1 MQRRTGLLHLRN
13 GGTSV
18 VLDSRHAPLPVI
30 VYWGADLGDLG
41 ETELA
46 ALGTASLPQRVSGGL
61 DQPAPLTLI
70 PQESTGW
77 LGTPGLAG
85 HRDGRHFSTKLVAE
99 SIDVD
104 EASTTATVTAT
115 DAAAGLAA
123 TITLEVTAAG
133 LLRQRLSL
141 ENRAP
146 EPYSLGSLAATFPV
160 PRRPRRAARHHRAP
174 PARALAAAPRL
185 HDRRPRAREPARPAG
200 LRREPRC
207 SPPAAGA
214 SGSSAASPTRCTWPG
229 AATTGSPPSARPPP
243 SRSSP
248 ASELLGSGEIVLAEG
263 ESYTTPWA
271 IGSWGDGLNELSR
284 ALPRRVAGAP
294 AASATPSAGDA
305 QHVGGRVLRPRP
317 RQARR
322 PRGARGLGRRRAIRA
337 RRRLVP
343 RAGATTPP
351 VSATGSSTRAS
362 GRRASD
368 PLIEHV
374 RGLGMEFGLWVEPEM
389 INPDSELARR
399 HPDWILRGRDDAA
412 AVRRGSSRC
421 STSRTRTPAHYL
433 LERLTRCSTSTP
445 SPT

>member
-1 MQRRTGLLHLRN
+1 MQRRPGLLHLRN

-18 VLDSRHAPLPVI
+18 VLDSRPAPLPVI

-104 EASTTATVTAT
+104 DPATTATVRAT

-123 TITLEVTAAG
+123 TVTLEVTDAG

-160 PRRPRRAARHHRAP
+160 PGDLDELLDTTGRHLRERSPQRHAFTIGGHVRESRRG
-174 PARALAAAPRL
+174 
-185 HDRRPRAREPARPAG
+185 RPGSDAS
-200 LRREPRC
+200 LVI
-207 SPPAAGA
+207 AAGRRGFGFERGLA
-214 SGSSAASPTRCTWPG
+214 YAVHLAWSGNHRLTAERTPT
-229 AATTGSPPSARPPP
+229 AESFLA
-243 SRSSP
+243 

-284 ALPRRVAGAP
+284 RFHDELRARPRHPRRPRPVTLNTWEAVYFDHDLDTLAALAERAASVGVERFVLDDGWFRGRRDDTAGLGDWFVDEGVWPAGLGPAHREGARPRHGVRSLGGARDGQPRQRARP
-294 AASATPSAGDA
+294 AASRLDPS
-305 QHVGGRVLRPRP
+305 R
-317 RQARR
+317 
-322 PRGARGLGRRRAIRA
+322 
-337 RRRLVP
+337 
-343 RAGATTPP
+343 
-351 VSATGSSTRAS
+351 S
-362 GRRASD
+362 
-368 PLIEHV
+368 
-374 RGLGMEFGLWVEPEM
+374 
-389 INPDSELARR
+389 
-399 HPDWILRGRDDAA
+399 
-412 AVRRGSSRC
+412 
-421 STSRTRTPAHYL
+421 
-433 LERLTRCSTSTP
+433 
-445 SPT
+445 